1 MVLRENYELFHSLL
15 GVMSI
20 RCYFMRVTKYFL
32 RQWAYRYVVNR
43 HLCFFINLMTS
54 LPSPFLLTSFCLRHL
69 LTWSVT
75 QDEQVVTCI
84 ALINIRCPVLLP
96 LLSCNDVQW
105 SAVVF
110 AWIYIGQATFEGYTA
125 EVIFQSFKR
134 HLMTITC
141 RVSTPNGGFGECI
154 FTYM

>member
-20 RCYFMRVTKYFL
+20 RCYFLRVTKYFL

-43 HLCFFINLMTS
+43 HLFFTNLMTS

-69 LTWSVT
+69 LTWSAT

-84 ALINIRCPVLLP
+84 ALHIRCPFFCPFFRVTMCRVICCGFCVNI
-96 LLSCNDVQW
+96 SFD
-105 SAVVF
+105 
-110 AWIYIGQATFEGYTA
+110 QANFKGYTT

-141 RVSTPNGGFGECI
+141 HVSTPNGGFGECI

>member
-20 RCYFMRVTKYFL
+20 RCYFLRVTKYFL
-32 RQWAYRYVVNR
+32 RQWTYRYVVNR
-43 HLCFFINLMTS
+43 HLFLTDLMTS

-69 LTWSVT
+69 LTWSAT
-75 QDEQVVTCI
+75 QDEQVAKHT
-84 ALINIRCPVLLP
+84 LPVLLP

-110 AWIYIGQATFEGYTA
+110 AWIYIGQANFEGYTT
-125 EVIFQSFKR
+125 EVIFQSFKT